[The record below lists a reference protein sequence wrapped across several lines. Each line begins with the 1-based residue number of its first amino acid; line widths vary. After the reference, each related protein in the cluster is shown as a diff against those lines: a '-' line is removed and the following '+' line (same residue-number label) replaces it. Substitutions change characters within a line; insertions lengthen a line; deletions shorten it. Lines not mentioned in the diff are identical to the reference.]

1 MPANM
6 IGTTIRNRELEI
18 NVFRGR
24 ALFAGFAILIAFSV
38 LAARLVYLQVIKRD
52 HYYTLAEA
60 NRISLLPVVP
70 NRGLIWDRNNEVL
83 AANYSAY
90 TLEVTPSRVKNLDA
104 VLEELNTIVE
114 IQPRDKRR
122 FKRLMEESKNFESL
136 PIRNRLT
143 EEEVARFAVNRYR
156 FPGFDIRPR
165 LFRNYPQGDVASHA
179 IGYIGRINDADLKR
193 IDDAD
198 LTSNYRGTD
207 HIGKLGIEG
216 GYENEL
222 HGSTGSEQVEIDAG
236 GRAMRSLAT
245 TAPVAGNN
253 LTLTLD
259 IKLQKIAEEVFGE
272 GRGSLVAIEPATG
285 EILAL
290 VSKPGFD
297 PNLFVDGIDP
307 QNWDLLNNSV
317 DKPLLNRALR
327 GAYPPGSTIKPFLA
341 LGALESGKR
350 TPQQTISDPGVFRL
364 TGVAHYWNDD
374 KVGGHGLVD
383 MRKSIVV
390 SCDTYYYQLASE
402 TEIDET
408 SKFLRLLGFGTKTG
422 IDIDGELEGTLPSRQ
437 WKSNRFAKSTSEAR
451 KWYVGDSISAGIG
464 QGYNSFTPMQLAHA
478 TATIANDG
486 VAMRPRLVRHITDV
500 ATGNIKSTADLDVN
514 KPTRLALKPENIAFI
529 KAALAAVPIEGTSA
543 RIFAHSGYVS
553 AGKTGTAQV
562 YGVKRGEKYVAGRV
576 AERLR
581 DHAWY
586 IAYAPA
592 DKPTIA
598 LAVMVE
604 NGGMGAAA
612 AAPIAKAVLDYY
624 LLGKKPDIAKLKT
637 PNNELPSDD

>member
-1 MPANM
+1 M

-104 VLEELNTIVE
+104 VLEDLNTIVE

-364 TGVAHYWNDD
+364 AGVAHYWNDD

-437 WKSNRFAKSTSEAR
+437 WKNNRFAKSTSEAR

-500 ATGNIKSTADLDVN
+500 ATGNIKSTADLDIN

-637 PNNELPSDD
+637 PNNELSSDD

>member
-1 MPANM
+1 M

-38 LAARLVYLQVIKRD
+38 VAARLVYLQVIKRD

-259 IKLQKIAEEVFGE
+259 IKLQKIAEQVFGE

-307 QNWDLLNNSV
+307 QNWDLLNTSV

-364 TGVAHYWNDD
+364 AGVAHYWNDD
-374 KVGGHGLVD
+374 KAGGHGLVD

-402 TEIDET
+402 TDIDET
-408 SKFLRLLGFGTKTG
+408 SKFLRSLGFGTKTG

-437 WKSNRFAKSTSEAR
+437 WKSNRLAKGTSEAR

-500 ATGNIKSTADLDVN
+500 ATGNIKSTADLDIN

-529 KAALAAVPIEGTSA
+529 KAAMAAVPIEGTSA
-543 RIFAHSGYVS
+543 RIFANSGYVS

-562 YGVKRGEKYVAGRV
+562 YGVKRGEKYVAERV

-604 NGGMGAAA
+604 NGGKGAVA
-612 AAPIAKAVLDYY
+612 AAPIARAVMDYY

-637 PNNELPSDD
+637 PDNEPQSDD